1 MTPQT
6 TQGTPQ
12 ATRTTPPPSSGGVI
26 LHPSLQ
32 GLLRG
37 SLAPRI
43 GAMAYELAAGL
54 RAGRDILQSYGV
66 TVPEFRQLMKLP
78 EFGEMIKTAKREFAS
93 LPNTADRVRLKAQIM
108 TELGLE
114 EMWEIIRHPA
124 VPAAARVSAY
134 NSVKSL
140 TGLDKPEEAQPMQKF
155 SLKIVLPGTSQDQ
168 PGTITLEGTT
178 NASERGDPDP
188 DLPAVPPVA
197 DPVIPHPDIRVRVAG
212 GVVTTTPAA

>member
-12 ATRTTPPPSSGGVI
+12 AARTTPPPSSGGVI

-155 SLKIVLPGTSQDQ
+155 SLKIVLPGAPDQ

-178 NASERGDPDP
+178 HVPDP
-188 DLPAVPPVA
+188 DLPQPVA
-197 DPVIPHPDIRVRVAG
+197 DPVVPHPDIRVRVAG